1 MVKVCANKNL
11 IAMRSGHDDFAA
23 ITATGDMI
31 NFQDYSDLACRPFDY
46 GPGPESM
53 LLLQKVACGT
63 PQKVPTALPCLSL
76 ECDADKLTRSDVVSP
91 SVSHALMD
99 WSERR
104 STAAKMPIK
113 YLLYIPPPP
122 GLSLEE
128 EEHEELIS
136 TSSSIEHKS
145 PAASITSSECQ
156 ESGPEL
162 PEDMPLSGWGAQAA
176 IMPSIALDPALDGI
190 DGLLNE
196 IGHATAAYASQNLE
210 MSDFCGCGISDAG
223 APPIPWRLISNYTDQ
238 EVSRFHQSLS
248 HQDCAQK
255 DVLHSNCQTLMIKH
269 IPCRCSQ
276 KEVMD
281 AVAAVGFGDLYNFFY
296 LPVRRVHMRNFGYA
310 FIGFPD
316 TDTTQRFAVAMTGY
330 RFPCRRS
337 PKACAVAPAHIQG
350 FGDDIEK
357 MSKSRSMWKL
367 PRPSN

>member
-1 MVKVCANKNL
+1 MRQKDL

-31 NFQDYSDLACRPFDY
+31 NFQDYSGFRCRPFDY
-46 GPGPESM
+46 GPRPEST
-53 LLLQKVACGT
+53 LLLQKAAQGT
-63 PQKVPTALPCLSL
+63 PQKVAPALPRLSL
-76 ECDADKLTRSDVVSP
+76 EPDADKLTGDDAASP
-91 SVSHALMD
+91 SASYSLMD
-99 WSERR
+99 WRKRR
-104 STAAKMPIK
+104 STAAKMRIK
-113 YLLYIPPPP
+113 NLPYISPPP

-128 EEHEELIS
+128 DEHEELIS
-136 TSSSIEHKS
+136 TPSTIEHKS
-145 PAASITSSECQ
+145 PAASIASSECQ

-162 PEDMPLSGWGAQAA
+162 QEDGPLPGCDDQGAT
-176 IMPSIALDPALDGI
+176 MPSVALHSAFDGI

-196 IGHATAAYASQNLE
+196 IRHATAAYASQNLE

-238 EVSRFHQSLS
+238 MVSRFHQSLS
-248 HQDCAQK
+248 HQDCVPK
-255 DVLHSNCQTLMIKH
+255 DVLHSNCQTLIIKH

-281 AVAAVGFGDLYNFFY
+281 AVAALGFGDLYNFFY
-296 LPVRRVHMRNFGYA
+296 LPIRRVHMRNFGYA

-316 TDTTQRFAVAMTGY
+316 ANTTQRFAVAMTGY

-350 FGDDIEK
+350 FGDDVEK
-357 MSKSRSMWKL
+357 MWKSRSMWKL